1 MKLNIDPCIEYPNI
15 NYKIKAL
22 HVHCTMYVKS
32 NTTEYVR
39 LVFSANTQF
48 TILNRSLGT

>member
-32 NTTEYVR
+32 STTEYVTQ
-39 LVFSANTQF
+39 VFSANTQF